1 MLNPEFGVLMIKIFL
16 VEDEIVVREGIKNI
30 VDWESHGYDFCGEA
44 SDGELAFPMI
54 QKLRPD
60 IVITDIKMPFMDG
73 VELTKLIKKE
83 LPETEIVFLSGY
95 AEFEYAREGIRL
107 GIAQYLNKPI
117 SSTELLKVVDEL
129 ADKITK
135 RKLEESLK
143 DKYIKDEEEVLEMER
158 RKFFAHMV
166 SGDMNASEILENA
179 RKLSIDI
186 TALCYNIC
194 LVKMKAHGNAIEEY
208 SPSIMEIYDRMS
220 AMNGDSHLCVFNTYL
235 EGKAVLIKGESEA
248 EISQIRKKYCDEFKE
263 VMKDYPDISYFV
275 AIGKPVN
282 RIGEIADS
290 YERASY
296 AFAHRFMVDGSG
308 IYSFE
313 DIEKKDSINDKLNL
327 SEIDLKQIE
336 RKRVNEFLKTA
347 NRDEAGYFVE
357 EFFNNLGAETLKSN
371 MFRQYIVMDVYFCV
385 CEFVEEKGYD
395 RSEIAEF
402 DIASGA
408 LSNID
413 KTKEYITK
421 IIVQALEIRDNSS
434 ADKYGDIVREIKEY
448 IEQHYNED
456 ELGLN
461 ELAEVINFSPNHLSM
476 VFSQETGTTIIKYLT
491 DFRMNKAK
499 ELLKGTGKRSSEIS
513 LEVGYKDPHYFSFLF
528 KKTQGV
534 TPTQYRNGLS
544 REE

>member
-1 MLNPEFGVLMIKIFL
+1 MIKIFL

-54 QKLRPD
+54 ERLRPD

-73 VELTKLIKKE
+73 VELSKLIKRE

-95 AEFEYAREGIRL
+95 AEFEYAKEGIKL
-107 GIAQYLNKPI
+107 GIARYLNKPI
-117 SSTELLKVVDEL
+117 SSTELLDVVDEL

-135 RKLEESLK
+135 RKIEESLK

-158 RKFFAHMV
+158 REFFARTV
-166 SGDMNASEILENA
+166 SGEMNASEILESA
-179 RKLSIDI
+179 RSLSIDI

-194 LVKMKAHGNAIEEY
+194 LVKMKSHGNGIGEY
-208 SPSIMEIYDRMS
+208 SPAIMEIYDKMS
-220 AMNGDSHLCVFNTYL
+220 DMATDSRLCIFNTYL
-235 EGKAVLIKGESEA
+235 EGKAILVKGETEA
-248 EISQIRKKYCDEFKE
+248 EIAAIQRNYCNKLEE
-263 VMKDYPDISYFV
+263 IMKDYPDISYFV
-275 AIGKPVN
+275 AIGKTVQ

-308 IYSFE
+308 VYSFE
-313 DIEKKDSINDKLNL
+313 DIEKKDTLGDEINL

-336 RKRVNEFLKTA
+336 RKRVNEFLRTA
-347 NRDEAGYFVE
+347 DIDEAGYFVE
-357 EFFNNLGAETLKSN
+357 EFLNNLGTDALKSN

-385 CEFVEEKGYD
+385 CEFVEEKGYN
-395 RSEIAEF
+395 RSEIEEL
-402 DIASGA
+402 DIATGA
-408 LSNID
+408 ISNIP
-413 KTKEYITK
+413 KTKEYITR
-421 IIVQALEIRDNSS
+421 IITHALKLRDSSS
-434 ADKYGDIVREIKEY
+434 ADKYGETVRLVKDY
-448 IEQHYNED
+448 IENHYGED

-499 ELLKGTGKRSSEIS
+499 ELLKGSSKRSSEIS

-534 TPTQYRNGLS
+534 TPTQYRGGVS
-544 REE
+544 KEE